1 MNKINNMEFL
11 MNLTEKELLYLFKV
25 LVEKR
30 EKLEETDGLKVLTLT
45 LDNEKEL
52 DVVNTILAR
61 IIELKTLEIG
71 VK

>member
-1 MNKINNMEFL
+1 
-11 MNLTEKELLYLFKV
+11 MNLTEKELLYLYKV

-71 VK
+71 GK

>member
-1 MNKINNMEFL
+1 MEFL
-11 MNLTEKELLYLFKV
+11 MNLAEKELLYLYKV

-45 LDNEKEL
+45 LDNSKEL

-61 IIELKTLEIG
+61 IEEHKTLEIG
-71 VK
+71 GK

>member
-71 VK
+71 AK

>member
-1 MNKINNMEFL
+1 
-11 MNLTEKELLYLFKV
+11 MNLTEKELLYLYKV

-30 EKLEETDGLKVLTLT
+30 EGLENTHGYMALTLR

-61 IIELKTLEIG
+61 IIELQQFLKG
-71 VK
+71 GK

>member
-1 MNKINNMEFL
+1 
-11 MNLTEKELLYLFKV
+11 MNLTEKELLYLYKV

-30 EKLEETDGLKVLTLT
+30 KELEKTHGYMALTLR

-71 VK
+71 GK

>member
-1 MNKINNMEFL
+1 

-71 VK
+71 AK

>member
-1 MNKINNMEFL
+1 MHL
-11 MNLTEKELLYLFKV
+11 SEKELLYLYKV

-45 LDNEKEL
+45 LDNRKEL

-61 IIELKTLEIG
+61 IIELKTLQIG
-71 VK
+71 GK

>member
-1 MNKINNMEFL
+1 
-11 MNLTEKELLYLFKV
+11 MNLTEKELLYLYKV

-30 EKLEETDGLKVLTLT
+30 EKLKETDGLKVLTLT

-71 VK
+71 GK

>member
-1 MNKINNMEFL
+1 MHL
-11 MNLTEKELLYLFKV
+11 SEKELLYLYKV

-45 LDNEKEL
+45 LDNRKEL

-71 VK
+71 AK